1 MTLRGRI
8 NRAWQ
13 AHVTFRD
20 PGSTVVEPGVDIGVD
35 VELGR
40 NVALRGRT
48 RIGHGARIGDGVV
61 LTDTEVG
68 AGA

>member
-1 MTLRGRI
+1 M
-8 NRAWQ
+8 

-20 PGSTVVEPGVDIGVD
+20 PASTVVEPDVEIGVD

-48 RIGHGARIGDGVV
+48 RIGHGARIDDGVHP
-61 LTDTEVG
+61 DRHRG
-68 AGA
+68 RRGRR